1 MLDIEK
7 IFRKIIKGNYRNF
20 QISEDQR
27 WITFQTS
34 IMLGQELNELIE
46 KGFTLEDIILYET
59 DYNSDIVF
67 KFRNRRFF

>member
-1 MLDIEK
+1 MQNIEK

-20 QISEDQR
+20 QVSEDQR

-67 KFRNRRFF
+67 KFRNRTLF

>member
-1 MLDIEK
+1 MQNIEK